1 METII
6 RDTDGRVKGLKVREG
21 YKFRDNTSG
30 RVKYIRAKKGVI
42 LCYGGFGADV
52 AYRMHQDPKLT
63 DKFQTT
69 ISRARQAKAG
79 VRRPGIGCQIIQADW
94 FSAVPGTARMKKAWG
109 SRSTSRRAPPR
120 CLVSG

>member
-21 YKFRDNTSG
+21 YKFRDNNSG

-69 ISRARQAKAG
+69 NQ
-79 VRRPGIGCQIIQADW
+79 PGA
-94 FSAVPGTARMKKAWG
+94 
-109 SRSTSRRAPPR
+109 TSE
-120 CLVSG
+120 G